1 MKAPTKHSSMKVT
14 NAALCLVKPY
24 AKSVA
29 MAQTSAS
36 TLTMNRTRTKPG
48 VSMLFFTKPWTN
60 HESIPTNGMRVRISA
75 KRHQVKK
82 MPGNIVSV
90 VENLRGSQRWCWRL
104 EMESR
109 NG

>member
-1 MKAPTKHSSMKVT
+1 VFGEAVRQERCDGPDECEHADDEQDKDEAGREYVVFHKAVD
-14 NAALCLVKPY
+14 
-24 AKSVA
+24 
-29 MAQTSAS
+29 
-36 TLTMNRTRTKPG
+36 
-48 VSMLFFTKPWTN
+48 
-60 HESIPTNGMRVRISA
+60 EPTNGMRVRISA